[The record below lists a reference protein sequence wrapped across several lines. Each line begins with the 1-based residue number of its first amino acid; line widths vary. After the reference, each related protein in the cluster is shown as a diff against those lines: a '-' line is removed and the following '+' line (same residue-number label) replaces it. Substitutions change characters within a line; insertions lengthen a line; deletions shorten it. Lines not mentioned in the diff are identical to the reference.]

1 MGFDKGPGPIPPR
14 WLKCPRKSDALV
26 GNRFLACKTPLDEKF
41 NDQIPIEFR
50 FSPTMLIHSMRQHKV
65 KIGLWIDLTNT
76 TRFYD
81 KKKIEDEGCRYVKI
95 HCRGHAEAPP
105 KETVETFVQICK
117 RFTEKNP
124 LEIIVVH
131 CTHGFNRSGFLI
143 SSYLIEQFDWS
154 VDMAVN
160 EFIKARPP
168 GIYKEDYLK
177 EIYKRYSGDPDE
189 APPAPEL
196 PEWCIEDDNG
206 FDEDGEPLEE
216 NGGHNNHQQQRKGK
230 RGGKFM
236 DGVPGVVH
244 FTLTPKLSTL
254 QKKIQAMCEWKKSGF
269 PGCQPI
275 SMAKDNLMLLGDR
288 AYKVSW
294 KADGTRY
301 MMLINGQDEVYF
313 ADRDNCVYKV
323 SGLTFLHRKDP
334 KKHLTETLLD
344 GEMVI
349 DVVDGKSIPRY
360 LAYDIIKFEGQ
371 DVGKIDFG
379 TRLLCIEKEIVGARN
394 TYIQQGLIDKT
405 KEPFSVRKKEFW
417 DVSDTYKLLDD
428 KFAKQLSHEPDG
440 LIFQPA
446 GVADP
451 YVCGKDD
458 RVLKWK
464 PASMN
469 SVDYRLKVVTEG
481 GRGILPRTIGHLYVG
496 SLNTPFSQIKI
507 TKELRELDNKIIECK
522 WENNQWI
529 FMRQRT
535 DKSFPNAFNTA
546 KAVVASIMD
555 PVTEEILL
563 SYIQHHRWIKPP
575 KTDREIMPPPNKMQR
590 RE

>member
-1 MGFDKGPGPIPPR
+1 
-14 WLKCPRKSDALV
+14 
-26 GNRFLACKTPLDEKF
+26 
-41 NDQIPIEFR
+41 
-50 FSPTMLIHSMRQHKV
+50 
-65 KIGLWIDLTNT
+65 
-76 TRFYD
+76 
-81 KKKIEDEGCRYVKI
+81 
-95 HCRGHAEAPP
+95 
-105 KETVETFVQICK
+105 
-117 RFTEKNP
+117 
-124 LEIIVVH
+124 
-131 CTHGFNRSGFLI
+131 
-143 SSYLIEQFDWS
+143 
-154 VDMAVN
+154 
-160 EFIKARPP
+160 
-168 GIYKEDYLK
+168 
-177 EIYKRYSGDPDE
+177 
-189 APPAPEL
+189 
-196 PEWCIEDDNG
+196 
-206 FDEDGEPLEE
+206 
-216 NGGHNNHQQQRKGK
+216 
-230 RGGKFM
+230 
-236 DGVPGVVH
+236 
-244 FTLTPKLSTL
+244 
-254 QKKIQAMCEWKKSGF
+254 
-269 PGCQPI
+269 
-275 SMAKDNLMLLGDR
+275 
-288 AYKVSW
+288 
-294 KADGTRY
+294 

>member
-294 KADGTRY
+294 
-301 MMLINGQDEVYF
+301 
-313 ADRDNCVYKV
+313 
-323 SGLTFLHRKDP
+323 
-334 KKHLTETLLD
+334 
-344 GEMVI
+344 
-349 DVVDGKSIPRY
+349 
-360 LAYDIIKFEGQ
+360 
-371 DVGKIDFG
+371 
-379 TRLLCIEKEIVGARN
+379 
-394 TYIQQGLIDKT
+394 
-405 KEPFSVRKKEFW
+405 
-417 DVSDTYKLLDD
+417 
-428 KFAKQLSHEPDG
+428 
-440 LIFQPA
+440 
-446 GVADP
+446 
-451 YVCGKDD
+451 
-458 RVLKWK
+458 
-464 PASMN
+464 
-469 SVDYRLKVVTEG
+469 
-481 GRGILPRTIGHLYVG
+481 
-496 SLNTPFSQIKI
+496 
-507 TKELRELDNKIIECK
+507 
-522 WENNQWI
+522 
-529 FMRQRT
+529 
-535 DKSFPNAFNTA
+535 
-546 KAVVASIMD
+546 
-555 PVTEEILL
+555 
-563 SYIQHHRWIKPP
+563 
-575 KTDREIMPPPNKMQR
+575 
-590 RE
+590 